1 MRMAKWLPLAALAIT
16 LSSCDLASAASLDV
30 EVTHLR
36 PTRAVTVMVFCDAA
50 AWTGSAAPVLMR
62 QFAARD
68 TTQTLRVDGLPQ
80 GRCAVRVEQAPNDSA
95 VELPSFALERHGY
108 SGNGS
113 RDRRPTFQR
122 AAIQLGEKSARTT
135 VHLFTGEHH

>member
-1 MRMAKWLPLAALAIT
+1 MHLAKWVSLGAVTLAAA
-16 LSSCDLASAASLDV
+16 SCDLASAASLDV

-36 PTRAVTVMVFCDAA
+36 PTRTVTIMVFCDAA
-50 AWTGSAAPVLMR
+50 AWTGSAAPVSTR
-62 QFAARD
+62 HFAARD
-68 TTQTLRVDGLPQ
+68 TTQTLHIDGLPS
-80 GRCAVRVEQAPNDSA
+80 GRCAVHVAQSPNDSA
-95 VELPSFALERHGY
+95 VELPDFALERHGY

-113 RDRRPTFQR
+113 HDRRPSFQR